1 MITFV
6 CLSSFLCAAITKRVL
21 LLRVFKICIMEI
33 NEMRETPIVK
43 GSPSKPQTFCF
54 AFLLDYLFAIVTKTT
69 FRIDPL
75 YL

>member
-1 MITFV
+1 
-6 CLSSFLCAAITKRVL
+6 
-21 LLRVFKICIMEI
+21 
-33 NEMRETPIVK
+33 MRETPIVK